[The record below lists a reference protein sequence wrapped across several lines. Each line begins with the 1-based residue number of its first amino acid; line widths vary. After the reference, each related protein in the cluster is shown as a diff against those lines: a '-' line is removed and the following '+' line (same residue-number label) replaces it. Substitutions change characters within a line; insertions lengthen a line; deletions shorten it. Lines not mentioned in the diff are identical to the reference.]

1 MPEGSHGPDPQNPV
15 NGGGSVVDKSCAEC
29 GRSPID
35 TCRACGV
42 PKCGDHMVRR
52 HARRDTGLVVGAL
65 HVAREGYESVGL
77 CVACRDR
84 GQLEAAEALEAQA
97 DPAKVAALLSA
108 GLPPHLGAP
117 TNVAGDR
124 AWGRAVRAAW
134 FGLIAREA
142 VVEAEHDLL
151 EVHVRG
157 RNTRLSFT
165 EASRSPVWRAR
176 DAAPLDD
183 AGGTVDLWI
192 TAAGDVLGPSAL
204 YYNGGWNV
212 LSLDRDIKGRV
223 IGPDPVKV
231 VVPRGDQIR
240 TRKSGMY
247 YERTIELVDGMMV
260 RDDYGL
266 FDRSVSLDLRGVMLA
281 VLARKQAA

>member
-1 MPEGSHGPDPQNPV
+1 
-15 NGGGSVVDKSCAEC
+15 
-29 GRSPID
+29 
-35 TCRACGV
+35 
-42 PKCGDHMVRR
+42 MVRR
-52 HARRDTGLVVGAL
+52 YARRDTGLVVGAL

-84 GQLEAAEALEAQA
+84 GQFEAAEALEAET
-97 DPAKVAALLSA
+97 DLAKVAALLSA

-117 TNVAGDR
+117 TNVAGDQ
-124 AWGRAVRAAW
+124 AWGRAVPAAW
-134 FGLIAREA
+134 SGLVARGA
-142 VVEAEHDLL
+142 VDEAEHDLL

-165 EASRSPVWRAR
+165 ETSRSPVWQAR

-183 AGGTVDLWI
+183 AEGTVDLWI
-192 TAAGDVLGPSAL
+192 TAAGDVLGPSAP
-204 YYNGGWNV
+204 YYKGGWNV

-223 IGPDPVKV
+223 IGPDPAKV
-231 VVPRGDQIR
+231 VVPRGGQIR

-260 RDDYGL
+260 RGEYGL
-266 FDRSVSLDLRGVMLA
+266 FDPSVSLDRRSAISA
-281 VLARKQAA
+281 VLAGGQAQAT